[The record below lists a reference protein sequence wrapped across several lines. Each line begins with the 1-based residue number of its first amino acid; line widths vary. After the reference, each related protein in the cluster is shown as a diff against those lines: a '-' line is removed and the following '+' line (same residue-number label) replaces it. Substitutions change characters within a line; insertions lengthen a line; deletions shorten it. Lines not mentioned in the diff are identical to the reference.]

1 MKNNTNTQ
9 LTVEDKKAVEA
20 VNFTFKFR
28 NELSKHRFFLSSTHL
43 LITHSSK
50 RAPEKRSFFYFLI

>member
-28 NELSKHRFFLSSTHL
+28 NSLSKHRFTF
-43 LITHSSK
+43 
-50 RAPEKRSFFYFLI
+50 

>member
-28 NELSKHRFFLSSTHL
+28 NELSKHRF
-43 LITHSSK
+43 
-50 RAPEKRSFFYFLI
+50 SF